1 MHIQLIHWLLAYY
14 LLEQCCRLKLPINLN
29 LSIWQSMATQA
40 QSNHIDSTKDRLIP
54 SYSHP
59 IHLIKRGSQT
69 ACNRKLGYHDSCTH
83 YKGSTLYPWVVI
95 PFCHSYTSFGVWP
108 RDHYMSLQRA
118 TTVVCHALLWF
129 PAHSGSACS
138 AEVSHTQ
145 WPLSHH
151 AI

>member
-1 MHIQLIHWLLAYY
+1 M
-14 LLEQCCRLKLPINLN
+14 
-29 LSIWQSMATQA
+29 STQA
-40 QSNHIDSTKDRLIP
+40 QSNHIDSTKARPIP
-54 SYSHP
+54 SHSHP

-83 YKGSTLYPWVVI
+83 CKGSTLYPRVVI

-108 RDHYMSLQRA
+108 RDHYMPLQRA

-129 PAHSGSACS
+129 PTHSGSACS

-151 AI
+151 AVQAVHTECHTDGSHKREPSPLNQAQHTTYSIPN